1 MRELREKYGLTRE
14 QEYLIVQR
22 VLEGDTNA
30 FEELVLEY
38 EKKVYNVALRMLNNS
53 EDAADMTQEAFI
65 KAYNSLSGFRGDSKF
80 SVWLTR
86 IVSNLCLDFMRSR
99 NRRPTVSLS
108 MEDEDGEDVQLDIAD
123 TSQSPEQ
130 LLERSL
136 TRESVR
142 RGLQSLP
149 EDYREILL
157 LREIQGLSYDEIAA
171 ALDIEVGT
179 VKSRIFRGR
188 KKLCDYLIKDG
199 NIPEFVSSGRT
210 RGGGLP

>member
-1 MRELREKYGLTRE
+1 MTRE

-199 NIPEFVSSGRT
+199 NIPEFVSSGKT
-210 RGGGLP
+210 RGGGLT

>member
-1 MRELREKYGLTRE
+1 MTRE
-14 QEYLIVQR
+14 QEYLIVQQ

-38 EKKVYNVALRMLNNS
+38 EKKVYNVALRILGNS

-86 IVSNLCLDFMRSR
+86 IVSNLCLDFLRSR
-99 NRRPTVSLS
+99 NRRPTISLS
-108 MEDEDGEDVQLDIAD
+108 MEDDDGDDVQMDIAD
-123 TSQSPEQ
+123 TRQSPEL

-142 RGLQSLP
+142 RGLRSLP

-171 ALDIEVGT
+171 ALNIEVGT

-199 NIPEFVSSGRT
+199 NIPEFASSGKT
-210 RGGGLP
+210 RGGELP